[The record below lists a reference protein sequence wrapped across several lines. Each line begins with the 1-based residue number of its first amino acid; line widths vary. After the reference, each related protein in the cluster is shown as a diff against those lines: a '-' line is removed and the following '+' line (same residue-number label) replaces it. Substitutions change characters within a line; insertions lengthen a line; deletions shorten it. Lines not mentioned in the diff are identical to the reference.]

1 MLFSKHQLHLDKF
14 LPVLST
20 VTIRHLTVH
29 SKLKCYKIKN
39 WTFFIFWKNETIN
52 STSARNIKFD
62 NIHRS
67 VAFRHICRGP
77 GVKARNSTCA
87 TLVSIVP
94 LITSEL
100 YCIVTFSLLLSVLII
115 LSMPLNY
122 KKSIFWLSYM
132 TIKIYIIRH
141 SHSSRLKNLT
151 YTSGFMYHLCKWWM
165 YSALTTTY

>member
-122 KKSIFWLSYM
+122 KKKYILIVLYDNKDIHHSTFTFIQ
-132 TIKIYIIRH
+132 IKKSNLYVRIYV
-141 SHSSRLKNLT
+141 S
-151 YTSGFMYHLCKWWM
+151 FM
-165 YSALTTTY
+165 